1 MHLTLEST
9 LGCILV
15 SVAMSSKGYQI
26 GTLAKLTGLTP
37 DALRYYERQ
46 GLLDK
51 PVRTSGRFRIYDS
64 TAIDRLRF
72 IKRAKALG
80 FTLVEIKELVR
91 FNGQGGLRRCRR
103 VRDLLRNQLA
113 VVDSKRAELDALCAT
128 LRTTLEECEGAIATS
143 DASACPVIELTSDEE
158 RDGVM

>member
-1 MHLTLEST
+1 M
-9 LGCILV
+9 
-15 SVAMSSKGYQI
+15 SVATSSKGYQI
-26 GTLAKLTGLTP
+26 GTLAKLTGVTP

-46 GLLDK
+46 GILDK
-51 PVRTSGRFRIYDS
+51 PARTSGRFRIYDT

-80 FTLVEIKELVR
+80 FTLAEIEELVR

-113 VVDSKRAELDALCAT
+113 VLDSKLSELGALREVLKA
-128 LRTTLEECEGAIATS
+128 TLEECEGAIASS
-143 DASACPVIELTSDEE
+143 DASACPVIELTSDEG
-158 RDGVM
+158 RDGVI